1 MFDVTL
7 ADEDACSIVVV
18 DIIDLDIAVAN
29 SWKWK
34 RLVDSFMTA
43 SSYSLVT
50 VAKIDDSLTRAG

>member
-7 ADEDACSIVVV
+7 ADEDACLIVVV

-34 RLVDSFMTA
+34 RLVDSYMTA
-43 SSYSLVT
+43 SS
-50 VAKIDDSLTRAG
+50 LTAW

>member
-34 RLVDSFMTA
+34 RLVDSYMTA
-43 SSYSLVT
+43 SS
-50 VAKIDDSLTRAG
+50 LTAWWLLQRLTTL